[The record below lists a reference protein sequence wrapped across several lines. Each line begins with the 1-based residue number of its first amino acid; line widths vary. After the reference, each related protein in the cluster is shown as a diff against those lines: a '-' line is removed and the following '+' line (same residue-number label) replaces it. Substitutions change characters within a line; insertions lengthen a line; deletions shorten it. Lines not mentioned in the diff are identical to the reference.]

1 MVLATFVE
9 KGLML
14 LKEEAHWRV
23 LSVVGFVV
31 VREAFV
37 GMDPYGG
44 LLRRIF
50 SRRVLLVGKLLRTA
64 SMGASPLQPLR
75 SANS

>member
-1 MVLATFVE
+1 MVSATFAE
-9 KGLML
+9 KGPLPP
-14 LKEEAHWRV
+14 KEEAHWRV
-23 LSVVGFVV
+23 LSIVGFVV

-50 SRRVLLVGKLLRTA
+50 SR
-64 SMGASPLQPLR
+64 
-75 SANS
+75 